1 MRSNIFEPAP
11 RERHLDGGSVV
22 RHARERRFEGE
33 RVVMMTE
40 RCFELMKVR
49 YFASVHH
56 EADDDEDDDDDGVD
70 DVEKLNPCPVFVKFR
85 RHQTRDQHS
94 SLGW

>member
-22 RHARERRFEGE
+22 RHPRERRFEGE

-40 RCFELMKVR
+40 RYFELMKGR
-49 YFASVHH
+49 YYVYVHH

-70 DVEKLNPCPVFVKFR
+70 DVEELNPCPVFR
-85 RHQTRDQHS
+85 
-94 SLGW
+94 